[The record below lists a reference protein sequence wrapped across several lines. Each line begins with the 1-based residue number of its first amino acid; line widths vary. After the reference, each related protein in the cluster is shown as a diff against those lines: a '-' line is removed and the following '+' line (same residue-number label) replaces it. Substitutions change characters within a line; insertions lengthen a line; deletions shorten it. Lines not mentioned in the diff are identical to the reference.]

1 MHKLSDT
8 VERKFVNSIDIT
20 EWEIE
25 TDSGWE
31 DVTAIHKTVEYVEWN
46 LVLSNGMQLT
56 CADNH
61 IVFRENM
68 EEVFVKNLVPGD
80 EIMTR
85 DGPVSVQSVVET
97 NQSSHMFD
105 VTVNSPNHRFYSA
118 GILSHNTTTAVCIIL
133 HYILFNRFKSVALL
147 ANKGDAAREILD
159 RIQTAYESL
168 PKWIQQGVVEW
179 NKGSVVLENGS
190 KVLAASTSSSN
201 IRGKSMNFVY
211 IDETAFV
218 EGWSD
223 FYSSVFPTLSSGKT
237 TKILFTSTPNG
248 LNHFYKTCEQ
258 AQMNVNPENRRGK
271 NGFIYIEVPWH
282 KVPGRDDEW
291 RDEILAGMDFD
302 YQKFEV
308 EFNVTFEGSSN
319 TLISGAKL
327 KELFAREA
335 VQKEEH
341 ISVYCLPKEGANYVI
356 VADVSRG
363 KGLDYS
369 AFQVIDITKMPY
381 EQVATFRD
389 NFIVPIEYAE
399 VIHRIA
405 RYYNN
410 AAVLVEVNDIGA
422 QVSDTLFY
430 DFGYENILF
439 TENAGA
445 AGKRITAGFGGKNVD
460 RGIRTTKLVKNV
472 GCSLLKLL
480 LEQNQMIIND
490 NDTIQELRQFS
501 KKGPGYEAESGST
514 DDLVMCLVL
523 FAWLSDQ
530 RYFRDLTDI
539 NTIAKLRDRTE
550 DEMQRQLT
558 PFGIIDDG
566 QDDFEDVPDWTYRP
580 EDWIL

>member
-1 MHKLSDT
+1 MAGIIDNREFDGVRGNMNIKRKGESIEFT
-8 VERKFVNSIDIT
+8 PEMVEEWRKCA
-20 EWEIE
+20 
-25 TDSGWE
+25 E
-31 DVTAIHKTVEYVEWN
+31 DPIYFA
-46 LVLSNGMQLT
+46 
-56 CADNH
+56 
-61 IVFRENM
+61 ENYI
-68 EEVFVKNLVPGD
+68 K
-80 EIMTR
+80 I
-85 DGPVSVQSVVET
+85 VSVDHGLIPIKLYDYQKEIINAIT
-97 NQSSHMFD
+97 FNRY
-105 VTVNSPNHRFYSA
+105 VTVNTSRQA
-118 GILSHNTTTAVCIIL
+118 GKTTTAVCIIL

-168 PKWIQQGVVEW
+168 PKWIQQGVIEW

-218 EGWSD
+218 EGWKE

-248 LNHFYKTCEQ
+248 LNHFFKTCEQ
-258 AQMNVNPENRRGK
+258 AQMDVNPETGRGK

-282 KVPGRDDEW
+282 RVPGRDEAW
-291 RDEILAGMDFD
+291 KEEILAGMDFD
-302 YQKFEV
+302 YQQFEV

-319 TLISGAKL
+319 TLISGQKL
-327 KELFAREA
+327 KDMFHKKYE
-335 VQKEEH
+335 QKEGN
-341 ISVYCLPKEGANYVI
+341 VYIYERPKEKSNYVI

-381 EQVATFRD
+381 RQVAIFRD

-399 VIHRIA
+399 TIHRVA
-405 RYYNN
+405 RFYNT
-410 AAVLVEVNDIGA
+410 ASVLIEVNDIGA
-422 QVSDTLFY
+422 QVSDVLYF

-445 AGKRITAGFGGKNVD
+445 AGKRISTGFGGKNVD
-460 RGIRTTKLVKNV
+460 KGVRTTKLVKNV

-480 LEQNQMIIND
+480 IEQNQLEIID
-490 NDTIQELRQFS
+490 EETIKELRQFS
-501 KKGPGYEAESGST
+501 KKGTSYEAEAGST
-514 DDLVMCLVL
+514 DDLTMCLVL

-539 NTIAKLRDRTE
+539 NTIAKLRDRSE
-550 DEMQRQLT
+550 EEMLEQLI

-566 QDDFEDVPDWTYRP
+566 QDIHEEAVDWTYRP
-580 EDWIL
+580 SDWIL

>member
-1 MHKLSDT
+1 MVGIIDNREFEGVRGNMNIKRKGEQIEFTPEMVDEWKKCAQDPIYFS
-8 VERKFVNSIDIT
+8 ERYIKI
-20 EWEIE
+20 
-25 TDSGWE
+25 
-31 DVTAIHKTVEYVEWN
+31 
-46 LVLSNGMQLT
+46 
-56 CADNH
+56 
-61 IVFRENM
+61 
-68 EEVFVKNLVPGD
+68 
-80 EIMTR
+80 
-85 DGPVSVQSVVET
+85 VSVDHGLIPIALYDYQKEIINAIT
-97 NQSSHMFD
+97 FNRN
-105 VTVNSPNHRFYSA
+105 VTVNTSRQA
-118 GILSHNTTTAVCIIL
+118 GKTTTAVCIIL
-133 HYILFNRFKSVALL
+133 HYILFNRYKSVALL

-168 PKWIQQGVVEW
+168 PKWIQQGVIEW

-218 EGWSD
+218 EGWKE

-248 LNHFYKTCEQ
+248 LNHFHKTCEQ
-258 AQMNVNPENRRGK
+258 AQMEVDPKTGRGK

-282 KVPGRDDEW
+282 RVPGRDEVW
-291 RDEILAGMDFD
+291 KQEILAGMDFD
-302 YQKFEV
+302 YQQFEV

-319 TLISGAKL
+319 TLISGQRL
-327 KELFAREA
+327 KDLFAHEPTKREENIA
-335 VQKEEH
+335 VY
-341 ISVYCLPKEGANYVI
+341 SPPKEGSNYVL

-369 AFQVIDITKMPY
+369 AFQIIDITKMPY
-381 EQVATFRD
+381 EQVAVFRD

-399 VIHRIA
+399 VIHRLA
-405 RYYNN
+405 RHYNN
-410 AAVLVEVNDIGA
+410 ASVLIEINDIGA
-422 QVSDTLFY
+422 QVSDTLYY

-445 AGKRITAGFGGKNVD
+445 AGKRISAGFGGKNVD

-472 GCSLLKLL
+472 GCSMLKLL
-480 LEQNQMIIND
+480 VEQEQMVIKD

-501 KKGPGYEAESGST
+501 KKGTSYEAEVGST
-514 DDLVMCLVL
+514 DDLTMCLVL

-550 DEMQRQLT
+550 EEMQRQLV

-566 QDDFEDVPDWTYRP
+566 QEEYDEQYDWTYRP
-580 EDWIL
+580 DDWVL